1 MSPKAAITANDL
13 VRYKKA
19 FTGNPQRTVI
29 QQSVLKNGINK
40 TAINNTALIEMQQ
53 TFSNEIKTGKV
64 TDQQKSGRCWL
75 FAGLNTFRQQ
85 IMQDYNIEQFELSQ
99 SYLMFWDKLEK
110 ANYFLENI
118 LATLKLDVYDRLF
131 MHLLFDPVQDGGQ
144 WDMFANLVEKYGIV
158 PKQVMPESFHSGNSA
173 MMNSLLTLKLREY
186 AKQLREKHA
195 AKKNIDS
202 LRRSKDAMLKE
213 VYHLLSMFLGEPP
226 QIFDFE
232 YRDKE
237 NNFHRNKKITP
248 KQFFD
253 DYVHCSLDDY
263 ISIIN
268 APTQDKPFGKSF
280 TVEYLGNVVG
290 GRDVIYLNV
299 ENKILKK
306 LTLDMLK
313 DNRPV
318 WFGCDTVARMD
329 SESGTMD
336 MNLFLYEEALETKF
350 KLDKAG
356 RLDYGESKL
365 NHAMVFT
372 GVNLVNGRPNRWK
385 VENSWGDKRGKEG
398 YFTMSDKWFDE
409 FMYQAVI
416 DKKFLPDE
424 LKKAARQK
432 PVVLPPWD
440 PMGSLAVM
448 R

>member
-1 MSPKAAITANDL
+1 
-13 VRYKKA
+13 
-19 FTGNPQRTVI
+19 
-29 QQSVLKNGINK
+29 
-40 TAINNTALIEMQQ
+40 
-53 TFSNEIKTGKV
+53 
-64 TDQQKSGRCWL
+64 
-75 FAGLNTFRQQ
+75 
-85 IMQDYNIEQFELSQ
+85 
-99 SYLMFWDKLEK
+99 
-110 ANYFLENI
+110 
-118 LATLKLDVYDRLF
+118 
-131 MHLLFDPVQDGGQ
+131 
-144 WDMFANLVEKYGIV
+144 
-158 PKQVMPESFHSGNSA
+158 
-173 MMNSLLTLKLREY
+173 
-186 AKQLREKHA
+186 
-195 AKKNIDS
+195 
-202 LRRSKDAMLKE
+202 
-213 VYHLLSMFLGEPP
+213 
-226 QIFDFE
+226 
-232 YRDKE
+232 
-237 NNFHRNKKITP
+237 
-248 KQFFD
+248 
-253 DYVHCSLDDY
+253 
-263 ISIIN
+263 
-268 APTQDKPFGKSF
+268 
-280 TVEYLGNVVG
+280 
-290 GRDVIYLNV
+290 
-299 ENKILKK
+299 
-306 LTLDMLK
+306 MLK